1 MYYTVKKKTR
11 HLPMLPSFI
20 GVHKGPLCSAPI
32 SIRSRKKVA
41 TNTGRFSAD
50 LVSTSQ
56 IEARSRPEHEGNEET
71 QNDEELPVRD
81 WLVSKGVTNGVLIAS
96 REEKL
101 TPTAENG

>member
-1 MYYTVKKKTR
+1 M
-11 HLPMLPSFI
+11 
-20 GVHKGPLCSAPI
+20 
-32 SIRSRKKVA
+32 RSRKKVA